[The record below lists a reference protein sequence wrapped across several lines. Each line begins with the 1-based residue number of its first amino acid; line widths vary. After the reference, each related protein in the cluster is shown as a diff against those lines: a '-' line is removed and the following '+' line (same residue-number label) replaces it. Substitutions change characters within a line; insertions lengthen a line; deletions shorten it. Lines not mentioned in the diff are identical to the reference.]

1 MSVLEFLCYVLHR
14 VPDTLQTCHLGG
26 CDCRTSGNW
35 GRGQKVKSGSFCLVL
50 LVLIPTLP
58 AWIPLDSHAGNSLNW
73 KLDPLSPLPCLH
85 WEAGSPESPTLSTL
99 GADF

>member
-26 CDCRTSGNW
+26 CDCRTSGKR

-58 AWIPLDSHAGNSLNW
+58 AWIPLELPCW
-73 KLDPLSPLPCLH
+73 KLPKL
-85 WEAGSPESPTLSTL
+85 ETGSPESSTLSTL
-99 GADF
+99 GSWIP